1 MSSRVLAAALLAFLQ
16 GVRERLFLGS
26 ALFFLFYLSACT
38 VLGVLSPGESDR
50 VMRHAG
56 LLGIELCGL
65 VMVITSLVFSFY
77 RERDTHM
84 LAVYLVHCSRLEYI
98 LGKFAGYALLSL
110 VFCLL
115 CGAGY
120 GLALMLF
127 GYFTP
132 VIFAGVWAVL
142 LKMLIYISFSL
153 VLCCLFSSPALTLLC
168 SFFVFVSSE
177 AAFGALS
184 IIAREQQAASR
195 ALVQTIYYLLPNM
208 HQLDLRSFVAYGRM
222 PPAGLLAALSVYAF
236 VYIFFLWLIIA
247 RLFVRKQQ

>member
-1 MSSRVLAAALLAFLQ
+1 MRERIVAAALLAFLQ

-26 ALFFLFYLSACT
+26 AFFFLFYLAACS
-38 VLGVLSPGESDR
+38 VLGVLSPGESDM

-56 LLGIELCGL
+56 LLGMELCGL

-142 LKMLIYISFSL
+142 LKMLIYISFGL
-153 VLCCLFSSPALTLLC
+153 MLCCLFSSPALALLC

-177 AAFGALS
+177 ASYGALS
-184 IIAREQQAASR
+184 IIVRDHQAASR
-195 ALVQTIYYLLPNM
+195 VVIQTVYYLLPNM
-208 HQLDLRSFVAYGRM
+208 HQLDLRSFVAAGRL
-222 PPAGLLAALSVYAF
+222 PPAGLLAALSAHAGA
-236 VYIFFLWLIIA
+236 YIFFLWLIIV
-247 RLFVRKQQ
+247 RLFVRRQQ